1 MYKCAIILAAGQG
14 TRIKSNIP
22 KVLHKVCGKE
32 MVNHVID
39 NMRKAGISDINVI
52 VGKGAEKVKESTADR
67 GVSYSFQKEQLGTGD
82 AVKSAKEFLKDKDGV
97 VAIFAGD
104 APLTKVETIDRL
116 FVEHINKGNS
126 ATLLSALVDDPTG
139 YGRIIRNGEEV
150 MKIVEHKDCNEEEL
164 KVNEMNAG
172 MYCFDIK
179 ELVASLELLSNNN
192 SQGEYYL
199 TDVIGILKDQNKK
212 VGALVT
218 EYEDTIGV
226 NSRAQLAEAEEI
238 LRNRINKMHLDNGVT
253 LIDPKTTYIG
263 IDVEIGKDTIIY
275 PNNII
280 EGKTIIAENCTLLQ
294 NNRIKDSVIEDGV
307 DIQSSVILES
317 KIGKNTTVGP
327 FAYIRPDSNIGC
339 NARIGDFVE
348 IKKSQIGDNTKV
360 SHLTYI
366 GDAEV
371 GSGCNFGCGTVV
383 VNYDGKEKHKT
394 IIGDNSFIGCNT
406 NLVSPVKVADNT
418 YIAAGSTITTEV
430 KEGDLAI
437 ARAKQRNIEG
447 WVEKKGLMK

>member
-150 MKIVEHKDCNEEEL
+150 MK
-164 KVNEMNAG
+164 
-172 MYCFDIK
+172 
-179 ELVASLELLSNNN
+179 N
-192 SQGEYYL
+192 S
-199 TDVIGILKDQNKK
+199 
-212 VGALVT
+212 
-218 EYEDTIGV
+218 
-226 NSRAQLAEAEEI
+226 
-238 LRNRINKMHLDNGVT
+238 
-253 LIDPKTTYIG
+253 
-263 IDVEIGKDTIIY
+263 
-275 PNNII
+275 
-280 EGKTIIAENCTLLQ
+280 
-294 NNRIKDSVIEDGV
+294 
-307 DIQSSVILES
+307 
-317 KIGKNTTVGP
+317 
-327 FAYIRPDSNIGC
+327 
-339 NARIGDFVE
+339 
-348 IKKSQIGDNTKV
+348 
-360 SHLTYI
+360 
-366 GDAEV
+366 
-371 GSGCNFGCGTVV
+371 
-383 VNYDGKEKHKT
+383 
-394 IIGDNSFIGCNT
+394 
-406 NLVSPVKVADNT
+406 
-418 YIAAGSTITTEV
+418 
-430 KEGDLAI
+430 
-437 ARAKQRNIEG
+437 
-447 WVEKKGLMK
+447 